1 METKKIWWM
10 IKKDLLTLWRH
21 KVQFVS
27 LVLFPILMI
36 ALCGWGMGGTV
47 ENTPVV
53 IVKQTSGCITDQA
66 INAIK
71 EDKTFEVKDILS
83 DPDEAKKMVDNGE
96 VKSAIILS
104 SDFEEDGSR
113 NAILYI
119 DSSDQMT
126 TQMVVP
132 TTQRIFA
139 TLSEE
144 IEMSKVALA
153 NKNTDQ
159 ITSFK
164 QSVKLQINK
173 IYGEIEY
180 IDFLLPG
187 VLAMTMFMSSMLGLG
202 DSIAGERERGEL
214 ARLFMTPTSISS
226 VLSGKII
233 SQLVKEMIQAI
244 ILILSAMAIFNVVI
258 NGNFVLLILVMLISV
273 LCFVGFAMMI
283 SATAKTQEDYIQIV
297 MPIAIPM
304 MFICGVFFPKETMP
318 WLLQKISYILP
329 LTYAE
334 DAFRAVMLQG
344 VGLSSIALDLV
355 VLLLFTAFFF
365 VMGVLRF
372 NRDI

>member
-1 METKKIWWM
+1 MESKKIWWM

-21 KVQFVS
+21 KVQFIS
-27 LVLFPILMI
+27 LILFPILMI

-53 IVKQTSGCITDQA
+53 IVKQTSGYITDQT

-71 EDKTFEVKDILS
+71 ADKTFEVKDILS
-83 DPDEAKKMVDNGE
+83 DPDEAKKMVDDGK

-104 SDFEEDGSR
+104 SDFEEEGSR

-139 TLSEE
+139 SLSEQ
-144 IEMSKVALA
+144 IEMSKLESS
-153 NKNTDQ
+153 NRNTNQ
-159 ITSFK
+159 LTSFK
-164 QSVKLQINK
+164 QSIKLQINK

-202 DSIAGERERGEL
+202 NSIAGERERGEL

-226 VLSGKII
+226 VLTGKII
-233 SQLVKEMIQAI
+233 SEVVKEMIRAI
-244 ILILSAMAIFNVVI
+244 ILILSAMLIFSAVI
-258 NGNFVLLILVMLISV
+258 NGSLALLIFVMLISV
-273 LCFVGFAMMI
+273 LCFVGFGMMI
-283 SATAKTQEDYIQIV
+283 SATSKTQEDYIQIV
-297 MPIAIPM
+297 MPIALPM

-318 WLLQKISYILP
+318 WLLQKISYFLP
-329 LTYAE
+329 LTYAN

-344 VGLSSIALDLV
+344 AGLTSIVWDLV
-355 VLLLFTAFFF
+355 VLLIFTLIFFI
-365 VMGVLRF
+365 VGVLRF

>member
-1 METKKIWWM
+1 MESKKIWWM

-21 KVQFVS
+21 KVQFIS
-27 LVLFPILMI
+27 LILFPILMI

-53 IVKQTSGCITDQA
+53 IVKQTSGYITDQT

-71 EDKTFEVKDILS
+71 ADKTFEVKDILS
-83 DPDEAKKMVDNGE
+83 DPDEAKKMVDDGK

-104 SDFEEDGSR
+104 SDFEEEGSR

-139 TLSEE
+139 SLSEQ
-144 IEMSKVALA
+144 IEMSKLESS
-153 NKNTDQ
+153 NRNTNQ
-159 ITSFK
+159 LTSFK
-164 QSVKLQINK
+164 QSIKLQINK

-202 DSIAGERERGEL
+202 NSIAGERERGEL

-226 VLSGKII
+226 VLTGKII
-233 SQLVKEMIQAI
+233 SEVVKEMIRAI
-244 ILILSAMAIFNVVI
+244 ILILSAMLIFSAVI
-258 NGNFVLLILVMLISV
+258 NGSLALLIFVMLISV
-273 LCFVGFAMMI
+273 LCFVGFGMMI
-283 SATAKTQEDYIQIV
+283 SATSKTQEDYIQIV
-297 MPIAIPM
+297 MPIALPM

-318 WLLQKISYILP
+318 WLLQKISYFLP
-329 LTYAE
+329 LTYAN

-344 VGLSSIALDLV
+344 AGLTSIVWDLV
-355 VLLLFTAFFF
+355 VLLIFTLIFFI
-365 VMGVLRF
+365 VGVVRF

>member
-1 METKKIWWM
+1 MESKKIWWM

-27 LVLFPILMI
+27 LILFPILMI

-53 IVKQTSGCITDQA
+53 IVKQTSGYITDQT

-71 EDKTFEVKDILS
+71 SDKTFEVKDIVS
-83 DPDEAKKMVDNGE
+83 DPDEAKKMVDEGK

-104 SDFEEDGSR
+104 PDFEAEGSR

-139 TLSEE
+139 SLSEE
-144 IEMSKVALA
+144 IEMNKVASTY
-153 NKNTDQ
+153 KNTNQ
-159 ITSFK
+159 ITAMK
-164 QSVKLQINK
+164 QAIKLQINK

-202 DSIAGERERGEL
+202 NSVAGERERGEL

-226 VLSGKII
+226 VLTGKII
-233 SQLVKEMIQAI
+233 SQVVKEMIQAI
-244 ILILSAMAIFNVVI
+244 ILILSAMIIFSAVI
-258 NGNFVLLILVMLISV
+258 NGSLALLILVMLVSV
-273 LCFVGFAMMI
+273 LCFVGFGMMI
-283 SATAKTQEDYIQIV
+283 SATSKTQEDYIQIV
-297 MPIAIPM
+297 MPIALPM

-318 WLLQKISYILP
+318 WLLQKIAYFLP

-344 VGLSSIALDLV
+344 AGFSSIAMDLLI
-355 VLLLFTAFFF
+355 LLIFTAIFF
-365 VMGVLRF
+365 VVGVVRF

>member
-1 METKKIWWM
+1 MESKKIWWM

-27 LVLFPILMI
+27 LILFPILMI

-53 IVKQTSGCITDQA
+53 IVKQTAGEITDQT

-71 EDKTFEVKDILS
+71 ADKTFEVKDILS
-83 DPDEAKKMVDNGE
+83 DPDEAKKMVEDGR
-96 VKSAIILS
+96 VRSAIILS
-104 SDFEEDGSR
+104 ADYEEEGNR

-132 TTQRIFA
+132 TVQRIFA
-139 TLSEE
+139 SLSEQV
-144 IEMSKVALA
+144 EMSKLEAV
-153 NKNTDQ
+153 NKNVDG
-159 ITSFK
+159 ITAVK
-164 QSVKLQINK
+164 QGIKLQINK

-187 VLAMTMFMSSMLGLG
+187 VLGMTMFMSSMMGLG
-202 DSIAGERERGEL
+202 NSVAGERERGEL

-233 SQLVKEMIQAI
+233 SQVVKEMIRAV
-244 ILILSAMAIFNVVI
+244 ILILSAMLIFNVVI
-258 NGNFVLLILVMLISV
+258 NGNFALLVLVMLISV
-273 LCFVGFAMMI
+273 LCFVGFGMMI
-283 SATAKTQEDYIQIV
+283 SATSKTQEDYIQIV
-297 MPIAIPM
+297 MPIAMPM

-318 WLLQKISYILP
+318 WLLQKISYLLP

-344 VGLSSIALDLV
+344 AGLNSIALDLI
-355 VLLLFTAFFF
+355 VLLIFTLLFF
-365 VMGVLRF
+365 VVGVVRF

>member
-10 IKKDLLTLWRH
+10 IKKDLLTVWRH
-21 KVQFVS
+21 KVQFAS
-27 LVLFPILMI
+27 LMLFPILMI

-53 IVKQTSGCITDQA
+53 IVKQSSGEITDQA
-66 INAIK
+66 INAVK
-71 EDKTFEVKDILS
+71 ADKTFEVKDIVS
-83 DPDEAKKMVDNGE
+83 NPDTAKKMVEDGE

-104 SDFEEDGSR
+104 SDFEEEKSR
-113 NAILYI
+113 NVILYI

-132 TTQRIFA
+132 TTQKIFS

-144 IEMSKVALA
+144 IEMKKINA
-153 NKNTDQ
+153 NNTNTNGL
-159 ITSFK
+159 TSAA
-164 QSVKLQINK
+164 QTIKLQINK

-187 VLAMTMFMSSMLGLG
+187 ILAMTMFMSSMLGLG
-202 DSIAGERERGEL
+202 NSIAGERERGEL

-226 VLSGKII
+226 VISGKII
-233 SQLVKEMIQAI
+233 SQVVKEMISAS
-244 ILILSAMAIFNVVI
+244 ILIVSAMLIFNAVI
-258 NGNFVLLILVMLISV
+258 NGSFILLIIVMLMSV
-273 LCFVGFAMMI
+273 LCFVGFGMMI
-283 SATAKTQEDYIQIV
+283 SATSKTQEDYIQIV
-297 MPIAIPM
+297 MPIAMPM

-318 WLLQKISYILP
+318 WLLQKISYFLP
-329 LTYAE
+329 LTYAN

-344 VGLSSIALDLV
+344 AGLETVGIDLLI
-355 VLLLFTAFFF
+355 LLLFTIIFF
-365 VMGVLRF
+365 VTGVLRF